1 MTSPYAETW
10 IDPIFYGIERF
21 LKKSG
26 VVGNANVGEPKS
38 APVASKKIQAAFWP
52 QSIRSIGLASGVNS
66 TTAHVLFI
74 IRLYSNF
81 KSVPEDKIDPD
92 LMRAAS
98 NIMRQFS
105 DNFDFDGTIRNVD
118 LLGHHGDPLS
128 CEAGYL
134 EVDKKHYRI
143 MDIRLPLIVN
153 DVWTQNDG
161 IA

>member
-1 MTSPYAETW
+1 MTNPFSESW
-10 IDPIFYGIERF
+10 IDPIFYAIGKF
-21 LKKSG
+21 LKRSG
-26 VVGNANVGEPKS
+26 VVSNASLGEPKS
-38 APVASKKIQAAFWP
+38 APNGPRVQAAYWV
-52 QSIRSIGLASGVNS
+52 QSVRAIGLASGVNV
-66 TTAHVLFI
+66 TTAHLLFI
-74 IRLYSNF
+74 VRLYSNF
-81 KSVPEDKIDPD
+81 KSTPEDKIDPD

-98 NIMRQFS
+98 NIMRQFH

-134 EVDKKHYRI
+134 EVDKKHYRV

-161 IA
+161 TP

>member
-10 IDPIFYGIERF
+10 VDPIFYAIERF

-26 VVGNANVGEPKS
+26 VISGTNVGEPKS
-38 APVASKKIQAAFWP
+38 APSGPKVQAAFWV
-52 QSIRSIGLASGVNS
+52 QSIRAIGLASGLNVS
-66 TTAHVLFI
+66 TAHVLFI
-74 IRLYSNF
+74 VRLYSNF
-81 KSVPEDKIDPD
+81 KAVPEDEIDPK

-98 NIMRQFS
+98 TIMRQLS
-105 DNFDFDGTIRNVD
+105 DNFDFEGTIRNVD

-134 EVDKKHYRI
+134 EVDKKHFRV

-153 DVWTQNDG
+153 DVWEQNDG
-161 IA
+161 SA